1 MKAHVDNFH
10 ISQQLVPCVCMV
22 LDLGLSFGFL
32 SFCLLASAY
41 LRILLKNVNN
51 SFVMPA
57 H

>member
-10 ISQQLVPCVCMV
+10 ISQQLVPCVCLV

-41 LRILLKNVNN
+41 WRILLKNVNN